1 MLKRLLSKGVAVR
14 KHGSRKQ
21 ASRHGRGNQ
30 RCGGRARGAESPSR
44 RPDASFPS
52 MAVGGFL
59 CDFAHSD
66 RVARGRRA
74 NFWQRR
80 RSAAAAG
87 PTGPWHSRHRL
98 DDAGTRRLS
107 GGSTQVKQRA
117 TTRSCTQTPSSDRD
131 APRVRDAL
139 KQQANSKVRKKKKT
153 DEQQE
158 EVRGLSLKYDLTK
171 GVGCTICD
179 TCAWARS
186 RSSFKRYASKKA
198 PQDRCLSLFCAGSKT
213 IDLEVLGD
221 AKERDAF
228 AWAFDKIIGEA
239 RATRIF
245 VDKAGAP
252 VARSEPKKRLRMILG
267 AH

>member
-1 MLKRLLSKGVAVR
+1 MNETML
-14 KHGSRKQ
+14 
-21 ASRHGRGNQ
+21 
-30 RCGGRARGAESPSR
+30 
-44 RPDASFPS
+44 
-52 MAVGGFL
+52 
-59 CDFAHSD
+59 
-66 RVARGRRA
+66 
-74 NFWQRR
+74 FW
-80 RSAAAAG
+80 
-87 PTGPWHSRHRL
+87 
-98 DDAGTRRLS
+98 
-107 GGSTQVKQRA
+107 
-117 TTRSCTQTPSSDRD
+117 
-131 APRVRDAL
+131 RVRDAL

-171 GVGCTICD
+171 GVGLYDLRYVRVGKI
-179 TCAWARS
+179 S
-186 RSSFKRYASKKA
+186 SSFKRYASKKA

-239 RATRIF
+239 RARIF

>member
-1 MLKRLLSKGVAVR
+1 MAQLVVSQAERLGSLALVPAMLA
-14 KHGSRKQ
+14 
-21 ASRHGRGNQ
+21 Q
-30 RCGGRARGAESPSR
+30 RML
-44 RPDASFPS
+44 D
-52 MAVGGFL
+52 
-59 CDFAHSD
+59 D
-66 RVARGRRA
+66 RTLMRIH
-74 NFWQRR
+74 
-80 RSAAAAG
+80 RSA
-87 PTGPWHSRHRL
+87 
-98 DDAGTRRLS
+98 
-107 GGSTQVKQRA
+107 Q
-117 TTRSCTQTPSSDRD
+117 
-131 APRVRDAL
+131 VRDAL

-153 DEQQE
+153 EDVQE

-171 GVGCTICD
+171 GVGLYDLRYVRVGKI
-179 TCAWARS
+179 S
-186 RSSFKRYASKKA
+186 SSFKRYASKKA

-221 AKERDAF
+221 VKERDAF